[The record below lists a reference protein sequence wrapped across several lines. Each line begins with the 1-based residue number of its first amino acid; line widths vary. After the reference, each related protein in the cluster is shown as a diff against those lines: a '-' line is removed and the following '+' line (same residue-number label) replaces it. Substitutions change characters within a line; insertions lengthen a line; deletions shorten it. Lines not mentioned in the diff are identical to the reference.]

1 MSRGTD
7 SRSVLAAATR
17 RAGGGSARPLNLLHG
32 AFTMLTETVLE
43 GTGTIAA
50 VSEDET
56 VLWSVQRGEMLTPA
70 PAATDQDATRAP

>member
-1 MSRGTD
+1 
-7 SRSVLAAATR
+7 
-17 RAGGGSARPLNLLHG
+17 
-32 AFTMLTETVLE
+32 MLTETVLE

-56 VLWSVQRGEMLTPA
+56 VLWSVQRGQMLTPA